1 MLSSPLECGD
11 VLRGANRLTK
21 SAATMTKT
29 RRFMD
34 KENKWHNVSFD
45 SATYSICKVM
55 AGAKGQSTASY
66 MRDLVLLAL
75 HGEYADQLRV
85 IQRKLKA
92 CVHKT
97 DSRLTQ

>member
-1 MLSSPLECGD
+1 
-11 VLRGANRLTK
+11 
-21 SAATMTKT
+21 
-29 RRFMD
+29 MD

-85 IQRKLKA
+85 TQRQLLKA
-92 CVHKT
+92 CGSKP
-97 DSRLTQ
+97 DSRLAQQRPAQASDAPSAVRTQIEQDLEDRSPA